1 MTQSI
6 KRYVIFMCVKL
17 LLQEKCCPM
26 KGVLKFILFYI
37 VQGTCEAVHGLV
49 SFDNLAQK
57 SLKLFRLLKLFFK
70 YNVSLMPFSSQ
81 SKLCFCSGSNS
92 KSLSAG
98 ELFLLIPKGLAK
110 PRYRITNF
118 NHLLHHLITELG
130 KVCESGKPSGLA
142 GWLLKRKIEKTSR
155 VKRGADCPRLFSKLF
170 AEQILPFE
178 CL

>member
-1 MTQSI
+1 
-6 KRYVIFMCVKL
+6 
-17 LLQEKCCPM
+17 
-26 KGVLKFILFYI
+26 
-37 VQGTCEAVHGLV
+37 
-49 SFDNLAQK
+49 
-57 SLKLFRLLKLFFK
+57 
-70 YNVSLMPFSSQ
+70 MPFSSQ

-92 KSLSAG
+92 KSLSAV

-118 NHLLHHLITELG
+118 NHLLHHLITQLG

-178 CL
+178 CLWEHLLLAHRPIETFVKYCELNLNHHVSGVQQKPLLSFLKNRNNGQLKKSITINKMLPIFFINVSLSMD